1 VSGREGDK
9 VELSGTVVQ
18 NLRRA
23 IDSARRHEGRPVY
36 RETIDYWSL
45 LVTHARDSQT
55 RSRERSPKLDQLI
68 GKLSDMLAERQAV

>member
-1 VSGREGDK
+1 VSGHEGDK